1 MPKVTGGRW
10 PKNVSIPRA
19 AGEDIFTS
27 RMAHDLKI
35 FPYGRNVAAVESVVM
50 EKDRQDAAQKRR
62 AVVRIGDPFREAK
75 RVRGGGASLVPLA
88 VASQR
93 RLRSRPPLGP
103 RSLRRVRRLP
113 LLARANHP
121 RASPSRGEGC
131 PHRRVL
137 MRWGRVSPTST
148 ETSMCRII
156 LLVSFFRSLTNIM
169 VQARMRGNC
178 LLSRLRWRPLRL
190 RRRLGRRVLRGT
202 RGPPSARAA
211 RFHRPPP
218 LRMWRAPCPSR

>member
-75 RVRGGGASLVPLA
+75 RVRGGEVC
-88 VASQR
+88 
-93 RLRSRPPLGP
+93 
-103 RSLRRVRRLP
+103 
-113 LLARANHP
+113 
-121 RASPSRGEGC
+121 C
-131 PHRRVL
+131 P
-137 MRWGRVSPTST
+137 W
-148 ETSMCRII
+148 
-156 LLVSFFRSLTNIM
+156 
-169 VQARMRGNC
+169 Q
-178 LLSRLRWRPLRL
+178 
-190 RRRLGRRVLRGT
+190 
-202 RGPPSARAA
+202 
-211 RFHRPPP
+211 
-218 LRMWRAPCPSR
+218 